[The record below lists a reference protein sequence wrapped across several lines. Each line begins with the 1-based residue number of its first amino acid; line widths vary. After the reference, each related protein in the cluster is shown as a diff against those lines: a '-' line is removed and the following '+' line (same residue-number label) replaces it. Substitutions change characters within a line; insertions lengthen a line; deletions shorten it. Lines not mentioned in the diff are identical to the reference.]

1 MKLTNYYTCFL
12 SSLFLL
18 MVLSFSTYPLMAGD
32 SDEMRKNPA
41 LVASVNG
48 TVMDEEGQ
56 PLIGASVRAVGTTV
70 GALTDDQGKFKLEV
84 PDDVTALLISYI
96 GYETQEVAINGRSTI
111 NVTMLASAS
120 SLDEV
125 VVTGYT
131 TQKKANLT
139 GAVTSVSS
147 KAIDARPLTSAATA
161 LQGAAPGVFINQ
173 NSGQPGRDNVL
184 IRIRGV
190 GTLNN
195 ANPLILVDG
204 IEAPFSNINPDDIES
219 ITVLKDAASAAI
231 YGSRAANG
239 VVLVTTKRGAGK
251 EGITFNYNGYYGISE
266 ALRLPD
272 VVDDAATFA
281 ELWNEAQ
288 TNFGEDPKFSADE
301 IAGFRA
307 NGPNSNWFDELFSTA
322 PIQQHN
328 FSVAGSSGKTNFR
341 YSFGYLNQDGVMPE
355 AEYERFST
363 RINLDT
369 RVTDRFTIGVNL
381 SLVRGDRG
389 SHQENITSGG
399 DGSLIANIT
408 RSQPV
413 DPIRN
418 ADGVLVRPNYG
429 VANAWF
435 ALEGRDFNR
444 KENDILGTTYLEYE
458 LIDGLKIR
466 GTAAV
471 NYRHRFD
478 RSTNVTFPT
487 ADPFTNEVSIGPNSS
502 RAASRATWNSINLTT
517 FLTATYEKTFG
528 KNYFKILGGF
538 NQETSQAEAFE
549 AARNTF
555 ISNNILTLN
564 AGDPSTASN
573 DEEATQWALQSYF
586 GRVNYVLADKY
597 LFEGN
602 VRYDGSSRFF
612 NDKWGL
618 FPSFS
623 AGWILSQEDFF
634 NSSTI
639 DFLKI
644 RASWGQLGNQ
654 NIGNFRYARTL
665 SLSENYNFG
674 GGIVQGV
681 AQTSLGNPDL
691 QWETTTSTNIG
702 INAELLNSRIQ
713 IEADY
718 FVRLTEDILFDIP
731 VPSIIGFGSQILNSA
746 SVENKGWEVTA
757 SYRDKVGDFTYSISG
772 NITNVK
778 NEVVKLNSTLGEDE
792 VDRRI
797 SGVTILEPGAPISA
811 YFGYKTT
818 GIFRSQ
824 SEFDS
829 APDHSI
835 ISPLYGVGDVGLED
849 LNGDGIIDPE
859 DRQVI
864 GNQSPEWIYGFN
876 FDVGYKGFDLAV
888 LFQGASNYQTYGSSE
903 LFWPFSNLHTV
914 LNSWQDRWTPE
925 NPNATF
931 PRIFLGGD
939 GWPSTASTNSFWLV
953 DRSHLRLKNVQLGYT
968 MPAPIAGPDSF
979 IKGLRI
985 YVNAQNLYTWTKFP
999 FFDPERPS
1007 GQQRGSSGFPNLRI
1021 ISGGV
1026 NVNF

>member
-1 MKLTNYYTCFL
+1 
-12 SSLFLL
+12 
-18 MVLSFSTYPLMAGD
+18 
-32 SDEMRKNPA
+32 
-41 LVASVNG
+41 
-48 TVMDEEGQ
+48 
-56 PLIGASVRAVGTTV
+56 
-70 GALTDDQGKFKLEV
+70 
-84 PDDVTALLISYI
+84 
-96 GYETQEVAINGRSTI
+96 
-111 NVTMLASAS
+111 
-120 SLDEV
+120 EV

-139 GAVTSVSS
+139 GAVTAVTSDV
-147 KAIDARPLTSAATA
+147 IDARPLTSAATA

-239 VVLVTTKRGAGK
+239 VVLVTTKRGNGV
-251 EGITFNYNGYYGISE
+251 EGVTFNYNGYYGISE
-266 ALRLPD
+266 AIRIPD

-288 TNFGEDPKFSADE
+288 TNFGEDPKFSDQD
-301 IAGFRA
+301 IANFRA
-307 NGPNSNWFDELFSTA
+307 NGPNSNWFDEMFSAA

-328 FSVAGSSGKTNFR
+328 FSISGSSKRTNYR
-341 YSFGYLNQDGVMPE
+341 YSFGYLNQDGVLPK
-355 AEYERFST
+355 AAFERFSS

-369 RVTDRFTIGVNL
+369 RVNDRLTIGMNL
-381 SLVRGDRG
+381 SLTRGDRDG
-389 SHQENITSGG
+389 HQENLTAGG
-399 DGSLIANIT
+399 DGSIIANIT

-413 DPIRN
+413 DQIYN
-418 ADGVLVRPNYG
+418 SDGVIVRPFFG
-429 VANAWF
+429 VANA
-435 ALEGRDFNR
+435 LIQVNSRNFNR
-444 KENDILGTTYLEYE
+444 KENDILGSTYLEYE
-458 LIDGLKIR
+458 LIDGLKIK

-471 NYRHRFD
+471 NYRDLFD
-478 RSTNVTFPT
+478 RSNRVTIPT
-487 ADPFTNEVSIGPNSS
+487 ADPITNEVSIGPNTERS
-502 RAASRATWNSINLTT
+502 ASRGTWNAVNVTT
-517 FLTATYEKTFG
+517 WLQATYEKNFG
-528 KNYFKILGGF
+528 QNYVKVLAGF
-538 NQETSQAEAFE
+538 NQETSNSESFNAG
-549 AARNTF
+549 RTTF

-564 AGDPSTASN
+564 AGDPSTANNNES
-573 DEEATQWALQSYF
+573 ASTWALQSYF
-586 GRVNYVLADKY
+586 GRLNYVFADKY

-602 VRYDGSSRFF
+602 VRYDGSSRFL

-623 AGWILSQEDFF
+623 AGWIISQEEFF
-634 NSSTI
+634 SSQII

-644 RASWGQLGNQ
+644 RGSWGQLGNQ

-665 SLSENYNFG
+665 SLSENYSFG

-702 INAELLNSRIQ
+702 INAELLNSRVQ

-718 FVRLTEDILFDIP
+718 FIRTTEDILFDIP
-731 VPSIIGFGSQILNSA
+731 VPSITGFGSQILNSA
-746 SVENKGWEVTA
+746 SVENKGWEVTTT
-757 SYRDKVGDFTYSISG
+757 YRDKIGDFNFAISG
-772 NITNVK
+772 NVTNVK
-778 NEVVKLNSTLGEDE
+778 NEVLQLNSTLGEDE

-797 SGVTILEPGAPISA
+797 SGVTILEPGAPINA
-811 YFGYKTT
+811 YFGYRST
-818 GIFRSQ
+818 GIFRDQ
-824 SEFDS
+824 AAFEG
-829 APDHSI
+829 APDHSL
-835 ISPLYGVGDVGLED
+835 ISPLYGAGDVGLED

-876 FDVGYKGFDLAV
+876 LDFSWKGFDLSA
-888 LFQGASNYQTYGSSE
+888 LFQGAANYQTYGSSE

-914 LNSWQDRWTPE
+914 LNSWQDRWTPQ
-925 NPNATF
+925 NQDATF

-968 MPAPIAGPDSF
+968 LPAPITGPNSF
-979 IKGLRI
+979 IKSLRV
-985 YVNAQNLYTWTKFP
+985 YVNGQNLATWTKFP
-999 FFDPERPS
+999 FFDPERPA

-1021 ISGGV
+1021 LSGGV